1 MCSVKALASGFRGN
15 TKGAHVVDPISVK
28 PIVKAFTKYKN
39 VVLVY

>member
-15 TKGAHVVDPISVK
+15 KGAHVVDPFSVK
-28 PIVKAFTKYKN
+28 PIVKAFTEYKN